1 MRKKGNMITEIT
13 NLIQHNYD
21 YDAISSNITTNC
33 LKQIDMEWNKD
44 DNINN
49 PYAKEILNNDLVL
62 SIEDLNEPYEVYAY
76 SFFKV
81 HKSELGNK
89 AYQLTKIVLDSEM
102 SDDFIKYCISS
113 ILKHLLNGDDTIKDR
128 VIVNDNNYPLVS
140 YSFKETEQK
149 VIKEILDE
157 FHFEK
162 NDMTSNERLND
173 LVRKIC
179 HKK

>member
-1 MRKKGNMITEIT
+1 MITEIT

-102 SDDFIKYCISS
+102 SDDFIKYCI
-113 ILKHLLNGDDTIKDR
+113 
-128 VIVNDNNYPLVS
+128 
-140 YSFKETEQK
+140 
-149 VIKEILDE
+149 
-157 FHFEK
+157 
-162 NDMTSNERLND
+162 
-173 LVRKIC
+173 
-179 HKK
+179 

>member
-1 MRKKGNMITEIT
+1 LSKKGNMITEIT

-21 YDAISSNITTNC
+21 YDAISSNISTNC
-33 LKQIDMEWNKD
+33 LKQIDIWNKD

-81 HKSELGNK
+81 HKSELGNN

-113 ILKHLLNGDDTIKDR
+113 ILKNLLNGDDTIKDR

-162 NDMTSNERLND
+162 NDMTLNERLND

>member
-1 MRKKGNMITEIT
+1 MITEIT
-13 NLIQHNYD
+13 NLIQHKYD
-21 YDAISSNITTNC
+21 YDAISSNVSTNC

-81 HKSELGNK
+81 HKSELGNN

-113 ILKHLLNGDDTIKDR
+113 ILKNLLNGDDTIKDR

-140 YSFKETEQK
+140 YYFKETEQK

-162 NDMTSNERLND
+162 NDMTLNERVNY

>member
-1 MRKKGNMITEIT
+1 MIMMQYH
-13 NLIQHNYD
+13 LI
-21 YDAISSNITTNC
+21 
-33 LKQIDMEWNKD
+33 LLQIVWNKLIWNKD

-102 SDDFIKYCISS
+102 SDDFIKYRNY
-113 ILKHLLNGDDTIKDR
+113 LL
-128 VIVNDNNYPLVS
+128 
-140 YSFKETEQK
+140 
-149 VIKEILDE
+149 
-157 FHFEK
+157 
-162 NDMTSNERLND
+162 
-173 LVRKIC
+173 
-179 HKK
+179 